1 MVMYGGA
8 LLAVSSFFLKRRK
21 QSRQAL
27 ACLLW
32 AVIAYVPVSMTIN
45 YVRWW
50 IEPIS
55 HTWGGY
61 LFGGFNI
68 LFMTA
73 LVGIPL
79 YLLITYLE
87 DKRIKSVVRL

>member
-1 MVMYGGA
+1 
-8 LLAVSSFFLKRRK
+8 
-21 QSRQAL
+21 
-27 ACLLW
+27 
-32 AVIAYVPVSMTIN
+32 
-45 YVRWW
+45 VRWW

-79 YLLITYLE
+79 YLLITYLD